1 MNAIGSQP
9 GPKNA
14 GMNSVSVHQIGQLNP
29 TPGDFPF
36 LVHMGES
43 GFRAWQ
49 VYLSGGS
56 QTLLNGSAHV
66 YRVYCQAK

>member
-1 MNAIGSQP
+1 MMANANEM
-9 GPKNA
+9 KER
-14 GMNSVSVHQIGQLNP
+14 
-29 TPGDFPF
+29 
-36 LVHMGES
+36 MGES

>member
-14 GMNSVSVHQIGQLNP
+14 GMHSVSVHQIGQLNSNF
-29 TPGDFPF
+29 GDFPF
-36 LVHMGES
+36 LVQMGES

-56 QTLLNGSAHV
+56 PTLLNGSAHV
-66 YRVYCQAK
+66 YRVYRQTE